1 MPERGDEPFSNP
13 LPPIDRRMS
22 FEDLDTNPPPPSS
35 TMTNEDFRKLLM
47 TPRSAPKE
55 APPSSLARNKK
66 PMPREYEE
74 SDDKAA
80 MRRKKKS
87 YYAKIKKEEMEREAE
102 LAKRYRDR
110 ARERRDGVNKDYEET
125 DMINTTANYR
135 AVAPDAASG
144 DTAAIRRR
152 QLIEESKYLG
162 GDMEHTHLVK
172 GLDYALLQKV
182 RAEITSKEREEDDLE
197 SVFKQKKDVE
207 KEEEESMQFRTK
219 MGRSIYRSL
228 FRGRHLER
236 NELFLPGRMAYVV
249 DLEDEYAESDIPT
262 TLIRSKADL
271 PNLETHTTLTTNDIV
286 INKLTQILSYLRQG
300 ARTSKKLKKRD
311 KGKEKDD
318 KKEKHAGADD
328 SIYGELGDYVP
339 TVKPSS
345 TREKERERDRDGDR
359 KKVVKSYFEKPKDDE
374 HEPQMSHQKSAKEY
388 VKDIHDRFSK
398 QAKEADPHLAAGS
411 WASSSMTAEPE
422 SSKSSSRHHGKE
434 EKSKGQYRQ
443 EEGKE
448 KRKGRQGRDMNY
460 IPDSYAECYPGAI
473 ETEDATYDSD
483 DEPDY
488 SKMDLGNKKGPIGR
502 WDFDTQEEYS
512 HYMNNKEALPKAA
525 FQFGVKMSE
534 GRRTRRAGGE
544 KNEKAE
550 LDREWQK
557 ISRIIAKR
565 KGDEGGGHRSSKV
578 PRY

>member
-1 MPERGDEPFSNP
+1 MPERGDDPFSNP
-13 LPPIDRRMS
+13 LPPVDRRMS
-22 FEDLDTNPPPPSS
+22 YEEMDTNPQAPAQ
-35 TMTNEDFRKLLM
+35 TLTNEDFRKLLM
-47 TPRSAPKE
+47 TPRSAPTE
-55 APPSSLARNKK
+55 APPSMARNMQ
-66 PMPREYEE
+66 PMPQEYED

-80 MRRKKKS
+80 IRRKKKS

-102 LAKRYRDR
+102 LAKKYRDR

-125 DMINTTANYR
+125 DMISTTANYR
-135 AVAPDAASG
+135 AVAPDAVSG
-144 DTAAIRRR
+144 DTAAHRRR
-152 QLIEESKYLG
+152 QVIEESKYLG

-182 RAEITSKEREEDDLE
+182 RAEITSKEKEEEELE

-207 KEEEESMQFRTK
+207 KDEEESIQFRTK
-219 MGRSIYRSL
+219 LGRSIYRTM
-228 FRGRHLER
+228 FRSKQHER

-249 DLEDEYAESDIPT
+249 DLEDEYIESDIPT

-300 ARTSKKLKKRD
+300 ARTSKKLKKKDR
-311 KGKEKDD
+311 GKEKDD
-318 KKEKHAGADD
+318 KKEKLQGHDD
-328 SIYGELGDYVP
+328 SIFGDIGDYVP
-339 TVKPSS
+339 TVKPS
-345 TREKERERDRDGDR
+345 RERDSDRDR
-359 KKVVKSYFEKPKDDE
+359 KKIKNYFEKPKDEE
-374 HEPQMSHQKSAKEY
+374 HEDTHSRPKSSKDYAR
-388 VKDIHDRFSK
+388 DIHDRF
-398 QAKEADPHLAAGS
+398 
-411 WASSSMTAEPE
+411 
-422 SSKSSSRHHGKE
+422 
-434 EKSKGQYRQ
+434 
-443 EEGKE
+443 
-448 KRKGRQGRDMNY
+448 GRQGKEAETGSSSGWGSSDTRMESESKSHSRDYNREDRQKGHGSHFKFKRDEGKGKSGRGKSVKDMNY
-460 IPDSYAECYPGAI
+460 VPDSYAECYPGAI

-488 SKMDLGNKKGPIGR
+488 SKMDLGNKKGPVGR

-534 GRRTRRAGGE
+534 GRKTRRAGGE

-557 ISRIIAKR
+557 ISKIIAKR
-565 KGDEGGGHRSSKV
+565 KSDDPGRGDHSKI